1 MWSEANKKRAR
12 KMIKEGRM
20 IEAGLAKVRGAKNG
34 GEWFKTA
41 LVRKELIIPPI
52 YTRGISGK

>member
-1 MWSEANKKRAR
+1 
-12 KMIKEGRM
+12 MIKEGRM
-20 IEAGLAKVRGAKNG
+20 IEAGLAKVRGAKNS

-41 LVRKELIIPPI
+41 LVRKELMIPPI